1 MTTARKPSNTTV
13 VGHVLRALVLA
24 APLLGCQEPDETPLL
39 LRALETQQKANPEPA
54 EPASAPSVDIN
65 PRLLR
70 RFQPLRSQIET
81 ADNPITAA
89 KTDLGR
95 MLFFEPRLSKS
106 QKTSCNTCHTL
117 DHYGVDNLATSVGH
131 RGLHGTR
138 NSPTVYNAAG
148 FFAQFWDGRA
158 ETVEEQALGP
168 MLNPVEMALA
178 SPEQGVKVLRSI
190 PEYREAFSK
199 AFPGEAEPVTL
210 GNAGRAI
217 GAFERRLTT
226 PSRWDDYL
234 RGNQNAL
241 TVPELEGLKVF
252 TNIGCMVCHTGEFVG
267 GAMYQKVG
275 IVEAW
280 PDQRDQG
287 RFAVT
292 KQDTDR
298 MMFKVPTLRNIAKTA
313 PYFHDGSVATLDAA
327 VRRMGRYQLGLTLSD
342 QEVAAIATW
351 LGALTGDLPSNYIEP
366 PVLPPSTASTPLAD
380 PT

>member
-1 MTTARKPSNTTV
+1 MSDPRRPTRARIAARFSSALLLATAMS
-13 VGHVLRALVLA
+13 
-24 APLLGCQEPDETPLL
+24 GCEEPDETALL
-39 LRALETQQKANPEPA
+39 LRALETQKAESQKAEP
-54 EPASAPSVDIN
+54 PSTPSVDIN

-81 ADNPITAA
+81 ANNSITLA

-95 MLFFEPRLSKS
+95 MLFFEPRLSKA
-106 QKTSCNTCHTL
+106 QKTSCNTCHSL

-131 RGLHGTR
+131 RGQNGTR

-158 ETVEEQALGP
+158 ETVEEQALLP
-168 MLNPVEMALA
+168 ILNPVEMALA
-178 SPEQGVKVLRSI
+178 SAEQGVKVLLSI
-190 PEYREAFSK
+190 PEYRVAFSK
-199 AFPGEAEPVTL
+199 AFPGEAEPVTFA
-210 GNAGRAI
+210 NAGRAI

-275 IVEAW
+275 IVEQW

-287 RFAVT
+287 RFDVT
-292 KQDTDR
+292 KQDADR
-298 MMFKVPTLRNIAKTA
+298 MMFKVPTLRNITKTA
-313 PYFHDGSVATLDAA
+313 PYFHDGSVPTLDAA
-327 VRRMGRYQLGLTLSD
+327 VRRMGRYQLGLSLSD
-342 QEVAAIATW
+342 QEVAAIVAW
-351 LGALTGDLPSNYIEP
+351 LDALTGELPSEYIKP
-366 PVLPPSTASTPLAD
+366 PVLPPSTASTPIAD

>member
-1 MTTARKPSNTTV
+1 MTRPQQPKRSHV
-13 VGHVLRALVLA
+13 VLGALLLA
-24 APLLGCQEPDETPLL
+24 LATFGCEEPDETEL
-39 LRALETQQKANPEPA
+39 LRQALAASQPA
-54 EPASAPSVDIN
+54 ELEVAPAPSAAGVDIN

-81 ADNPITAA
+81 SENPITSA
-89 KTDLGR
+89 KTELGR
-95 MLFFEPRLSKS
+95 MLFFEPRLSKA

-117 DHYGVDNLATSVGH
+117 DHYGVDGLATSVGH
-131 RGLHGTR
+131 RGQHGTR

-158 ETVEEQALGP
+158 ETLEEQALGP
-168 MLNPVEMALA
+168 VMNPVEMALA
-178 SPEQGVKVLRSI
+178 SPEQGVKVLTSM
-190 PEYREAFSK
+190 PEYREAFGK
-199 AFPGEAEPVTL
+199 AFPGEAEPVTF
-210 GNAGRAI
+210 GNVARAI

-226 PSRWDDYL
+226 PSRWDDFL
-234 RGNQNAL
+234 RGNPNAL

-252 TNIGCMVCHTGEFVG
+252 TNVGCMVCHTGEFVG

-287 RFAVT
+287 RFDVT

-313 PYFHDGSVATLDAA
+313 PYFHDGSVPTLDAA
-327 VRRMGRYQLGLTLSD
+327 VRRMGRYQLGLSLSD
-342 QEVAAIATW
+342 LEVAAIVTW
-351 LGALTGDLPSNYIEP
+351 LGALTGELPSDYIKP